1 MTQPE
6 PLQLLEPAWP
16 CPANVRAIIST
27 RRGGVSHG
35 PYTGANLGDHVGDDP
50 AAVARNRDL
59 LVQQTGV
66 QQWPWL
72 QQVHGVAVQRIS
84 GKLQQGICADAVC
97 TSQPGVACAV
107 LTADCLPVLLC
118 DVAGTQVA
126 AAHAGWR
133 GLAAG
138 VIQST
143 VAEFSCPP
151 ADLMVYLGPAIGPR
165 HFEVGEDVHRAFA
178 ELFEKEGVDAEWRE
192 SFRLST
198 KPGHFYANLY
208 GLARCVLKQLGVQ
221 QVFGGDFCTYAD
233 AEQFY
238 SYRRDG
244 VTGRMVSAIWLQ
256 PQP

>member
-6 PLQLLEPAWP
+6 PLLLLEPVWP
-16 CPANVRAIIST
+16 RPANVRAIIST
-27 RRGGVSHG
+27 RRGGVSRG
-35 PYTGANLGDHVGDDP
+35 PYTSANLGDHVGDD
-50 AAVARNRDL
+50 AIAVARNRDL

-66 QQWPWL
+66 QHWPWL

-84 GKLQQGICADAVC
+84 EKMLQGICADAVY
-97 TSQPGVACAV
+97 TPQRGVACAV

-126 AAHAGWR
+126 ATHAGWR

-138 VIQST
+138 VIQNT
-143 VAEFSCPP
+143 IAEFSCPP
-151 ADLMVYLGPAIGPR
+151 DQLMAYLGPAIGPR
-165 HFEVGEDVHRAFA
+165 HFEVGEDVHRAFT
-178 ELFEKEGVDAEWRE
+178 ELFEKEGGDGEWRE

-208 GLARCVLKQLGVQ
+208 GLARCVLKRLGVR

-233 AEQFY
+233 AERFY

-256 PQP
+256 SQP